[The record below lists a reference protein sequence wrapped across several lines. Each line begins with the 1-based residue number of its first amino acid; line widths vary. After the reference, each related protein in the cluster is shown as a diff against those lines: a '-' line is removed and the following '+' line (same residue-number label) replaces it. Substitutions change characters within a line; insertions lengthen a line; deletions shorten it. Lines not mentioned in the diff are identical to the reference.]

1 MYNSKDNIVV
11 LPQNKLAV
19 IDGLEGYLIAES
31 DNVLLICKKDE
42 EHSIRKYVNDAQI
55 KLGKITSNRI
65 SKFESIDFQTRIK
78 ETGTESISAPVL
90 IIKGRSFIF
99 RMQRESLRQLL

>member
-1 MYNSKDNIVV
+1 MTFHQKDENRQCYSEMPVIDYTTAKTIS
-11 LPQNKLAV
+11 LFFLKDKLAV

-55 KLGKITSNRI
+55 KLGEDYI
-65 SKFESIDFQTRIK
+65 
-78 ETGTESISAPVL
+78 
-90 IIKGRSFIF
+90 
-99 RMQRESLRQLL
+99 